1 MNLADFDHFNEE
13 DEENEED
20 SEEGWSPYY
29 ELLHY
34 EFQSKVERES
44 ILLKGLDDYVK
55 MRRRYGRWILSITYC
70 WILAVLAVVFLQ
82 GFQGLQ
88 YYLGP
93 KFYLSDSILI
103 TLLGTTTAN
112 VIGLFII
119 VAKYLFPD
127 NARDLIDPSS
137 ISK

>member
-1 MNLADFDHFNEE
+1 MTKEKIKLSELDLSSETL
-13 DEENEED
+13 
-20 SEEGWSPYY
+20 EEGQEDRDDLY
-29 ELLHY
+29 
-34 EFQSKVERES
+34 KNRVKRES
-44 ILLKGLDDYVK
+44 LRTVGLKDYVGL
-55 MRRRYGRWILSITYC
+55 RRLYGIWILITTLG
-70 WILAVLAVVFLQ
+70 WITVIGMVVLLQ
-82 GFQGLQ
+82 GFQAWNFFL
-88 YYLGP
+88 P
-93 KFYLSDSILI
+93 DSVMM